1 MQQRTL
7 IRTTTALLFACV
19 FASPVSIAQAN
30 VAAPVITDAVA
41 DMNAL
46 TFSWTYTGKPDW
58 FTAQYSCDGGV
69 QWTSVDMIPA
79 TERAWLIDTTV
90 NADECVVR
98 IAARTD
104 NVNGVFSEPI
114 AATPGSSNAPT
125 NVQIDVA
132 SNTISWGNVAAAEVV
147 EYEVQASID
156 NGVTWTIVGRTA
168 AGLSGLQVPQLE
180 PGTAFRVVAITKDGQ
195 RVASD
200 IQRALDVEAA
210 DVVRTA
216 SIPRSR
222 IFTITGIAILL
233 ALAIGQWA
241 LVRRR
246 RQQTEAGFE
255 DFDALTRR

>member
-7 IRTTTALLFACV
+7 IRTTTVLLFACV

-46 TFSWTYTGKPDW
+46 TFSWTFKGKPDW

-69 QWTSVDMIPA
+69 QWTNVEMIPA

-114 AATPGSSNAPT
+114 AAAPGSSNAPT
-125 NVQIDVA
+125 NVQVDL
-132 SNTISWGNVAAAEVV
+132 NTGTISWGNVDATDVV

-156 NGVTWTIVGRTA
+156 DGVTWTIVGRTA
-168 AGLSGLQVPQLE
+168 AGLSGLQVPELE

-200 IQRALDVEAA
+200 IQRALDVVAA

-222 IFTITGIAILL
+222 IFTIAAIAVVL

-241 LVRRR
+241 VIRRR
-246 RQQTEAGFE
+246 RQQSEAGFE